1 MTQIA
6 RHATRFLNKIPQASF
21 SSSKYKWDQTTSTS
35 QQLGSN
41 YISKTPSVTLFLRK
55 DHYLFAGDDGKR
67 RLNGLFESYR
77 YARTEKGKT
86 RLSVPFY
93 LPHVIGLQDF
103 KLNYGPTFV
112 PGDVYAQ
119 SCFSLLIDS
128 SVGKGSGDEHLLVST
143 VSDSIWPNVERKTD
157 ATSSN
162 NSTSSYYR
170 CYIETHITNTNVLT
184 SNVTEMCSF
193 VNGHDGMRIPERT
206 IIDKFFITNGQGDEK
221 LFAIPFRFDVSV
233 ATDRELGID
242 DEWGMIKKWA
252 QTQS

>member
-1 MTQIA
+1 MAQKVGQ
-6 RHATRFLNKIPQASF
+6 RFVTRILPKMSQASF
-21 SSSKYKWDQTTSTS
+21 SSKYKWETTTT
-35 QQLGSN
+35 
-41 YISKTPSVTLFLRK
+41 SKTPSVTLFLRK

-67 RLNGLFESYR
+67 RLNGLFESYG
-77 YARTEKGKT
+77 YSRTEKGKT

-103 KLNYGPTFV
+103 KLSYGSTFI

-128 SVGKGSGDEHLLVST
+128 NKSKENENTDEKLLVST
-143 VSDSIWPNVERKTD
+143 VSDSLWPNVDGKTE
-157 ATSSN
+157 TSSN
-162 NSTSSYYR
+162 NTTTSSYYR
-170 CYIETHITNTNVLT
+170 CYIETHITKTDDLT
-184 SNVTEMCSF
+184 SKTVEMCSF

-242 DEWGMIKKWA
+242 DEWGRIKEWA
-252 QTQS
+252 RSQS